1 MKKITTDRSILN
13 ESSEVLTSYFRSISR
28 YPIYSAKEQI
38 KLAREAQKGNKKSE
52 EKLIFSNLRF
62 VVTCAKRYIGQGVP
76 LNDLIQAG
84 NYGLILSIKNFNPDK
99 KIHFI
104 SFAVWYIRRE
114 LLKAIYNTG
123 RTIRYPITYISR
135 MSKVQKVC
143 DSFIATEQR
152 IPTEEEILD
161 ITKLTE
167 KQYSS
172 TVENQSQCQSMD
184 ASLSDGGKITIE
196 NFIAD
201 DSDPISD
208 TFTKEAINEAL
219 KVLNAKEYKIVTEY
233 YGLNGN
239 RVKSV
244 NELSREMKLGN
255 ERVRQIRKEAIKKL
269 RRRCSGILKSL
280 L

>member
-13 ESSEVLTSYFRSISR
+13 EPSEILASYFKSISR

-38 KLAREAQKGNKKSE
+38 KLAREAQKGNKKAE

-84 NYGLILSIKNFNPDK
+84 NYGLILSIKNFNPNK
-99 KIHFI
+99 KVHFI

-123 RTIRYPITYISR
+123 RTIRYPVTYISR
-135 MSKVQKVC
+135 MNKIQKAS
-143 DSFIATEQR
+143 DSFIAAEER
-152 IPTEEEILD
+152 IPSSEEILD
-161 ITKLTE
+161 MTKFSE
-167 KQYSS
+167 KQYYGII
-172 TVENQSQCQSMD
+172 ENQSQCHSMD
-184 ASLSDGGKITIE
+184 NSFSDDGKITIE
-196 NFIAD
+196 NFIAEE
-201 DSDPISD
+201 SDPISD

-244 NELSREMKLGN
+244 NELSREMELGN
-255 ERVRQIRKEAIKKL
+255 ERIRQIRKEAIRKL